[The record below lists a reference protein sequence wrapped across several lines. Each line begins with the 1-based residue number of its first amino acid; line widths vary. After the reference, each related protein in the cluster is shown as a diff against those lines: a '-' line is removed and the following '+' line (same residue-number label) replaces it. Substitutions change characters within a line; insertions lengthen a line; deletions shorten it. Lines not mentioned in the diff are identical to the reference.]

1 MPRKR
6 NRTDENDEGRENTQ
20 MSMFETLSTDEWAEA
35 GAPGTVSRGQ
45 YASILSDFAA
55 AGVRYA
61 KISLGDGSP
70 LAGKSASTIATALK
84 NARDSKNAPDGVGD
98 NIKISGREKLNAVFL
113 ENTAVAQ

>member
-1 MPRKR
+1 MPRSRK
-6 NRTDENDEGRENTQ
+6 RTDEDTEGRENTQ

-84 NARDSKNAPDGVGD
+84 NARDSKNAPEGVGE

-113 ENTAVAQ
+113 ENTSVAQ